1 MRFRSLCAAA
11 LILTLS
17 ACASTTPGYKI
28 ADVTEARKLSNKGLL
43 LLATGDTSEALKAL
57 NAVIAYGSIDDADYA
72 RRAAILGT
80 RKEYDGALAD
90 ANRAIEINSRKWR
103 RFLERAVI
111 YQRMGRYDEA
121 ITDLDSARKLDPYQA
136 ALLRRSAYL
145 KIVAS
150 HFDAA
155 IADYEELIRMMP
167 RSDTGQL
174 GRGAALYIAG
184 RWSEAGDQFADMLKY
199 KPNDGLAALW
209 LAKSRVQAGQV
220 LAWEEIREG
229 AQDEPQ
235 WNMTRALLTLG
246 SDKDVLPLLETVEA
260 CEKALF
266 LGVWRQ
272 KNKDLNGAA
281 QDFRAALKA
290 CPLDSIET
298 RETTAALARLVPS
311 S

>member
-1 MRFRSLCAAA
+1 MRFRSLCAAVIVLA
-11 LILTLS
+11 LS
-17 ACASTTPGYKI
+17 ACASTGGGYKI
-28 ADVTEARKLSNKGLL
+28 ADVTEARRVSDKGLV

-57 NAVIAYGSIDDADYA
+57 NAVIAYGSINDADYA

-80 RKEYDGALAD
+80 RKEYDAALAD
-90 ANRAIEINSRKWR
+90 ANRAIELNDRSWR
-103 RFLERAVI
+103 RYLERAVI
-111 YQRMGRYDEA
+111 YQRMGRYEEA
-121 ITDLDSARKLDPYQA
+121 ITDLDAARKLDPYQA

-150 HFDAA
+150 QFDGA

-184 RWSEAGDQFADMLKY
+184 RWSEAADQFADMLKY

-209 LAKSRVQAGQV
+209 LAKSRFLAGQTM
-220 LAWEEIREG
+220 AWADIQDG
-229 AQDEPQ
+229 AQDEQQ

-246 SDKDVLPLLETVEA
+246 SEDEVMPLIAKVEA

-272 KNKDLNGAA
+272 KNKDLDGAVA
-281 QDFRAALKA
+281 DFRAALKT

-298 RETTAALARLVPS
+298 RETQAALARLVPQS
-311 S
+311 

>member
-1 MRFRSLCAAA
+1 MRFRSMCAAVV
-11 LILTLS
+11 ILALS
-17 ACASTTPGYKI
+17 ACASTGSGYKI
-28 ADVTEARKLSNKGLL
+28 SDVTEARKLSDQGLA
-43 LLATGDTSEALKAL
+43 LLAMGDTSEALKAL
-57 NAVIAYGSIDDADYA
+57 NAVIDYGTINDADYA

-80 RKEYDGALAD
+80 RKEYEPALAD
-90 ANRAIEINSRKWR
+90 ANRAIELNARNWR

-121 ITDLDSARKLDPYQA
+121 IADLDAARQIDPYQA
-136 ALLRRSAYL
+136 MLLRRSAYL

-209 LAKSRVQAGQV
+209 LAKSRVQAGQPF
-220 LAWEEIREG
+220 AWDEIREG

-235 WNMTRALLTLG
+235 WNMTRALLTL
-246 SDKDVLPLLETVEA
+246 DAEQDVMPLLKEVES

-272 KNKDLNGAA
+272 KNKDLDGAVA
-281 QDFRAALKA
+281 DFRAALKT

-298 RETTAALARLVPS
+298 RETQAALARLTPS